1 MLSERRVIAL
11 IGPAGAGK
19 STIAKYLHYN
29 YGVARRSI
37 AKEIKATMKRL
48 YDTDDKAT
56 LIPVRQIGQL
66 ERLVTGREMLQD
78 IGAALRWVDTDVWL
92 KVLARELLTLS
103 ETTPVVIDDV
113 RLDSE
118 IAYLKSHYQTWVV
131 LVSAP
136 LELRTTRSVIAGERD
151 ITETNWQHV
160 KFDMSIDSSVTP
172 AAEAARLIAMEAL
185 S

>member
-1 MLSERRVIAL
+1 MLNERRVIAL

-37 AKEIKATMKRL
+37 AKEIKNTMKRL
-48 YDTDDKAT
+48 YDTEDKST
-56 LIPVRQIGQL
+56 LIPVKELGQP

-92 KVLARELLTLS
+92 KVLARELLTLP
-103 ETTPVVIDDV
+103 ETIPVVIDDV

-118 IAYLKSHYQTWVV
+118 IAFLKSHYQTWVV
-131 LVSAP
+131 SVSAP
-136 LELRTTRSVIAGERD
+136 YELRSNRAIIAGERD

-160 KFDMSIDSSVTP
+160 KFDMAIDTSTMP
-172 AAEAARLIAMEAL
+172 AAEAARLISMEAL